1 MKYFL
6 IRYPVS
12 NYILLPLFLYSN
24 QYLYEWFVATR
35 FTYYIY
41 MILNNTILIFFF
53 SVQMLRSPTRH
64 YSNLPKNIKVT
75 SWRNIRNTI
84 LSTASSSFL
93 CLSIIMVFLQWL
105 VSKQLLLG
113 FFSKFDI
120 IYLYWTNTS
129 VNKNNNKM
137 KEGTYNGLQSSYNNG
152 KKCITF
158 MFMDRR

>member
-1 MKYFL
+1 
-6 IRYPVS
+6 
-12 NYILLPLFLYSN
+12 
-24 QYLYEWFVATR
+24 
-35 FTYYIY
+35 
-41 MILNNTILIFFF
+41 
-53 SVQMLRSPTRH
+53 MLRSPTRH

-120 IYLYWTNTS
+120 IYLCWRNTS

-158 MFMDRR
+158 MFMDRRYLVGSGHSWCRFYMFIFKQWLSSVFIYFIFSTS